1 MRTDR
6 LIAVSAI
13 LLLFAGCAAQGQDT
27 AQSSAAHG
35 AHAQTADDGRPVLYN
50 TLGNYSY
57 RITTNSAEAQRWFDQ
72 GLRLVYAFNHLEA
85 QRAFR
90 EAARLD
96 PACAM
101 CFWGIAI
108 TEGSNYNAPT
118 NADREKKAAIASQEA
133 GRLASAVRPP
143 ERAMI
148 QALAKRHST
157 DPAAK
162 RQVLDRAYADA
173 MREVARQF
181 PDDLEAATFF
191 ADSMMNLRPW
201 NLWTADGTPQPDTNE
216 ILATLERVIAKNP
229 NHPGALH
236 LYIHAV
242 EASQEPGRAEAAADR
257 LRLLMPGAGH
267 LVHMPAHIYWRVGRY
282 GDAVTVNAVAVEADR
297 AYFKTATPSP
307 IYRGLYYPHN
317 IDFIWQSA
325 AMQGRSA
332 ETIRAAREFA
342 SNAPAEMIKQ
352 MPDMETAPV
361 APIVALVRF
370 GRWDE
375 VLAYPA
381 PPPDWPYTLGVWH
394 YARGVAFNAKG
405 QADDATRE
413 LRALEAILE
422 SVPPDRTVAF
432 FFRSKNLLQLAANL
446 LAGEVAAKAG
456 DFPTAERL
464 LRAAVAEQ
472 DSHWFTEP
480 PPWYFPVRQSL
491 GAVLLQAGRASDAEQ
506 VYREDLRRNPGNGWS
521 LFGLAQSLRAQGK
534 AAEAAQVDGSF
545 RKAWAQA
552 DVKLTASRF

>member
-1 MRTDR
+1 MPIDR
-6 LIAVSAI
+6 LIAALAVVV
-13 LLLFAGCAAQGQDT
+13 LLAGCAAQTPET
-27 AQSSAAHG
+27 AQSSAHAGHG
-35 AHAQTADDGRPVLYN
+35 QSADGARPVLYD
-50 TLGNYSY
+50 TLGTYSHK
-57 RITTNSAEAQRWFDQ
+57 ITTNSPEAQRWFDQ
-72 GLRLVYAFNHLEA
+72 GLRLVYGFNHHEG

-90 EAARLD
+90 EGARLD
-96 PACAM
+96 PSCAM
-101 CFWGIAI
+101 CYWGIAI
-108 TEGSNYNAPT
+108 TEGSNYNDPT
-118 NADREKKAAIASQEA
+118 NAEREKKAMTAAQEA
-133 GRLASAVRPP
+133 VRLSSGASPA

-148 QALAKRHST
+148 QALSKRHSS
-157 DPAAK
+157 DPGAK
-162 RQVLDRAYADA
+162 RPELDRAYADA
-173 MREVARQF
+173 MREVSRQF

-201 NLWTADGTPQPDTNE
+201 NLWTADGAPQPGTEE

-242 EASQEPGRAEAAADR
+242 EASREPGRAEAAADR
-257 LRLLMPGAGH
+257 LRPLMPGAGH

-282 GDAVTVNAVAVEADR
+282 SDAVTVNIAAADADR

-325 AMQGRSA
+325 AMQGRSD

-370 GRWDE
+370 GRWDD

-381 PPPDWPYTLGVWH
+381 PPSEWSYTTGVWH
-394 YARGVAFNAKG
+394 YARGIAFNGKG
-405 QADDATRE
+405 QADAAAGE
-413 LRALEAILE
+413 LRALETIIQ
-422 SVPPDRTVAF
+422 SVPPERTVAF
-432 FFRSKNLLQLAANL
+432 FFRSKNVLGLAANL
-446 LAGEVAAKAG
+446 LAGEMAAKAG
-456 DFPTAERL
+456 DFTTAERL

-480 PPWYFPVRQSL
+480 PPWYFPVRQAL
-491 GAVLLQAGRASDAEQ
+491 GAVLLQAGRAGEAEQ

-521 LFGLAQSLRAQGK
+521 LYGLAASLRAQGK
-534 AAEAAQVDGSF
+534 TAQAAEVDASF
-545 RKAWAQA
+545 QKAWARS

>member
-1 MRTDR
+1 MRIDR
-6 LIAVSAI
+6 LISTSVI
-13 LLLFAGCAAQGQDT
+13 IVLLGGCAAPGQDT
-27 AQSSAAHG
+27 TQTSAHG
-35 AHAQTADDGRPVLYN
+35 AHAQGADGGRPVLYD
-50 TLGNYSY
+50 TLGSY
-57 RITTNSAEAQRWFDQ
+57 AHRITTNSAEAQRWFDQ
-72 GLRLVYAFNHLEA
+72 GLRLVYAFNHFEA

-96 PACAM
+96 PSCAM

-108 TEGSNYNAPT
+108 TEGSNYNDPT
-118 NADREKKAAIASQEA
+118 NADREKRAAAAAREAS
-133 GRLASAVRPP
+133 RLAAGANPP

-148 QALAKRHST
+148 QALAKRHSS
-157 DPAAK
+157 DPPAA
-162 RQVLDRAYADA
+162 RETLDRAYADA

-201 NLWTADGTPQPDTNE
+201 NLWTREGAPQPGTEE
-216 ILATLERVIAKNP
+216 IVATLERVIAKNP

-242 EASQEPGRAEAAADR
+242 EASRQPGRAEAAADR
-257 LRLLMPGAGH
+257 LLPLMPGAGH
-267 LVHMPAHIYWRVGRY
+267 LVHMPAHIYWRIGRY
-282 GDAVTVNAVAVEADR
+282 GDAVKVNVAAANADQ

-381 PPPDWPYTLGVWH
+381 PPREWPYTSGVWR
-394 YARGVAFNAKG
+394 YARGTAFNGKG
-405 QADDATRE
+405 QADAARGE
-413 LRALEAILE
+413 LSALEAILQ

-432 FFRSKNLLQLAANL
+432 FFRSKNMLQLAVNL
-446 LAGEVAAKAG
+446 LAGEIAAKAG
-456 DFPTAERL
+456 DFAAAERL

-491 GAVLLQAGRASDAEQ
+491 GAVLLQAGRAADAEQ
-506 VYREDLRRNPGNGWS
+506 VYREDLRGNPGNGWS
-521 LFGLAQSLRAQGK
+521 LFGLAQSLRAQGQTG
-534 AAEAAQVDGSF
+534 EAAQVDESF
-545 RKAWAQA
+545 KKAWAQA

>member
-1 MRTDR
+1 
-6 LIAVSAI
+6 
-13 LLLFAGCAAQGQDT
+13 
-27 AQSSAAHG
+27 
-35 AHAQTADDGRPVLYN
+35 
-50 TLGNYSY
+50 
-57 RITTNSAEAQRWFDQ
+57 
-72 GLRLVYAFNHLEA
+72 
-85 QRAFR
+85 
-90 EAARLD
+90 
-96 PACAM
+96 
-101 CFWGIAI
+101 
-108 TEGSNYNAPT
+108 
-118 NADREKKAAIASQEA
+118 
-133 GRLASAVRPP
+133 
-143 ERAMI
+143 
-148 QALAKRHST
+148 
-157 DPAAK
+157 
-162 RQVLDRAYADA
+162 
-173 MREVARQF
+173 MREVARQY
-181 PDDLEAATFF
+181 PDDLEASTFF

-201 NLWTADGTPQPDTNE
+201 NLWTADGAPQPGTEE
-216 ILATLERVIAKNP
+216 IVVTLERVIARNP

-242 EASQEPGRAEAAADR
+242 EASREPGRAEAAADR
-257 LRLLMPGAGH
+257 LRPLMPGAGH

-282 GDAVTVNAVAVEADR
+282 GDAVTVNVAAADADR

-332 ETIRAAREFA
+332 ETVRAAREFA

-381 PPPDWPYTLGVWH
+381 PPSEWTYTSGVWR
-394 YARGVAFNAKG
+394 YARGVAFNGKG
-405 QADDATRE
+405 QADLAAGE
-413 LRALEAILE
+413 LRALEAILQ
-422 SVPPDRTVAF
+422 SVPPERTIAF
-432 FFRSKNLLQLAANL
+432 FFRAKNVLQLAANL
-446 LAGEVAAKAG
+446 LAGEIAAKAG
-456 DFPTAERL
+456 DFTTAERL

-491 GAVLLQAGRASDAEQ
+491 GAVLLQAGRPGEAEQ

-521 LFGLAQSLRAQGK
+521 LYGLAASLSAQGK
-534 AAEAAQVDGSF
+534 TAEAAQVDESF

-552 DVKLTASRF
+552 DVTLTASRF

>member
-1 MRTDR
+1 MRTTQ
-6 LIAVSAI
+6 LMAGAM
-13 LLLFAGCAAQGQDT
+13 LFVAAGCAGQGQEGSK
-27 AQSSAAHG
+27 SSAHG
-35 AHAQTADDGRPVLYN
+35 AHAQSADSSRPVLYS
-50 TLGNYSY
+50 TLGSYSY
-57 RITTNSAEAQRWFDQ
+57 RITTNSAETQRWFDQ
-72 GLRLVYAFNHLEA
+72 GLRLVYGFNHLEA
-85 QRAFR
+85 QRAFN

-101 CFWGIAI
+101 CYWGIAI
-108 TEGSNYNAPT
+108 TEGSNYNDPT
-118 NADREKKAAIASQEA
+118 NGDREKKAAGAVQEA
-133 GRLASAVRPP
+133 MRRSAGARPA

-162 RQVLDRAYADA
+162 RETLDRAYADA

-181 PDDLEAATFF
+181 PDDLEAGTFF

-201 NLWTADGTPQPDTNE
+201 NLWTADGAPQPGTE
-216 ILATLERVIAKNP
+216 ELVATLERVIAKNP
-229 NHPGALH
+229 THPGALH

-242 EASQEPGRAEAAADR
+242 EASREPGRAEAAADR
-257 LRLLMPGAGH
+257 LRPLMPGAGH
-267 LVHMPAHIYWRVGRY
+267 MVHMPSHIYWRIGRY
-282 GDAVTVNAVAVEADR
+282 ADAVSVNAVAADADR

-325 AMQGRSA
+325 SMQGRSA

-342 SNAPAEMIKQ
+342 SNAPPEMIKQ

-375 VLAYPA
+375 VLAEKA
-381 PPPDWPYTLGVWH
+381 PPREWLYTSGVWR

-405 QADDATRE
+405 QTADAAGE
-413 LRALEAILE
+413 LRALEAILQ
-422 SVPPDRTVAF
+422 SVPPERTTAF
-432 FFRSKNLLQLAANL
+432 FFRTKNVLQLAANL
-446 LAGEVAAKAG
+446 LAGEIAAKAG
-456 DFPTAERL
+456 DFTAAERL

-480 PPWYFPVRQSL
+480 PPWYFPVRQAL
-491 GAVLLQAGRASDAEQ
+491 GAVLLQANKPADAEQ

-534 AAEAAQVDGSF
+534 TAEAAQADESF

>member
-1 MRTDR
+1 MRTKR
-6 LIAVSAI
+6 LITASAA
-13 LLLFAGCAAQGQDT
+13 LLVVAGCAAPGQDT
-27 AQSSAAHG
+27 GQSSAHG
-35 AHAQTADDGRPVLYN
+35 VHAQSADGARPVLY
-50 TLGNYSY
+50 TSLGSYSY
-57 RITTNSAEAQRWFDQ
+57 RVTTNSAEAQRWFDQ

-101 CFWGIAI
+101 CFWGIAL
-108 TEGSNYNAPT
+108 TEGSNYNDPT
-118 NADREKKAAIASQEA
+118 NADREKKAATAAQEA
-133 GRLASAVRPP
+133 LRLAAGARPP

-148 QALAKRHST
+148 QALAKRHSA
-157 DPAAK
+157 DPTAK
-162 RQVLDRAYADA
+162 RETLDRAYADA

-181 PDDLEAATFF
+181 PDDLEAGTFF

-201 NLWTADGTPQPDTNE
+201 SLWTADGAPQPGTEE
-216 ILATLERVIAKNP
+216 IVATLERVIAKNP

-242 EASQEPGRAEAAADR
+242 EASREPGRAEAAADR
-257 LRLLMPGAGH
+257 LRPLMPGAGH
-267 LVHMPAHIYWRVGRY
+267 LVHMPSHIYWRIGRY
-282 GDAVTVNAVAVEADR
+282 ADAVTVNTVAADADR

-342 SNAPAEMIKQ
+342 SNAPAERIKQ

-375 VLAYPA
+375 VLANPA
-381 PPPDWPYTLGVWH
+381 PPREWPYTSGVWH

-405 QADDATRE
+405 AADEATRE
-413 LRALEAILE
+413 LRALEAILQAV
-422 SVPPDRTVAF
+422 SPDRTVAF
-432 FFRSKNLLQLAANL
+432 FFRAKNMLQLAANL
-446 LAGEVAAKAG
+446 LGGEIAAKAG
-456 DFPTAERL
+456 DFTTAERL
-464 LRAAVAEQ
+464 LRTAVAEQ

-491 GAVLLQAGRASDAEQ
+491 GAVLLQAGRAGDAEP
-506 VYREDLRRNPGNGWS
+506 VYREDLRRNPNNGWS

-534 AAEAAQVDGSF
+534 SAEAAQVDESF

>member
-1 MRTDR
+1 MRTNR
-6 LIAVSAI
+6 WIATSAVV
-13 LLLFAGCAAQGQDT
+13 LLFTGCAAQAPDT
-27 AQSSAAHG
+27 AQSAAHG
-35 AHAQTADDGRPVLYN
+35 AHAQSVDGARPVLYN
-50 TLGNYSY
+50 TLGSYSCK
-57 RITTNSAEAQRWFDQ
+57 ITTNSAEAQRWFDQ
-72 GLRLVYAFNHLEA
+72 GLRLVYGFNHHEA

-96 PACAM
+96 PSCAM

-108 TEGSNYNAPT
+108 TEGSNYNDPT
-118 NADREKKAAIASQEA
+118 NAEREKKAATAAQEA
-133 GRLASAVRPP
+133 VRLSGGAKPS

-148 QALAKRHST
+148 QALAKRHSS

-162 RQVLDRAYADA
+162 RETLDRAYADA

-181 PDDLEAATFF
+181 PDDLEATTFF

-201 NLWTADGTPQPDTNE
+201 NLWTADGAPQPGTEE
-216 ILATLERVIAKNP
+216 IVATLERVIAKNP
-229 NHPGALH
+229 THPGALH

-242 EASQEPGRAEAAADR
+242 EASREPGRAEAAADR
-257 LRLLMPGAGH
+257 LRPLMPGAGH

-282 GDAVTVNAVAVEADR
+282 GDAVTVNVAAAAADR

-325 AMQGRSA
+325 SMQGRSA
-332 ETIRAAREFA
+332 ETVRAAREFA

-370 GRWDE
+370 GRWDD

-381 PPPDWPYTLGVWH
+381 PPSEWAYTSGVWR
-394 YARGVAFNAKG
+394 YARGMAFNGKG
-405 QADDATRE
+405 QADLAAGE
-413 LRALEAILE
+413 LRALEAILQ
-422 SVPPDRTVAF
+422 SVPPERTVAF
-432 FFRSKNLLQLAANL
+432 FFRAKNVLQLAANL
-446 LAGEVAAKAG
+446 LAGEIAAKAG
-456 DFPTAERL
+456 DFTTAERL

-491 GAVLLQAGRASDAEQ
+491 GAVLLQAGRAGDAEQ

-521 LFGLAQSLRAQGK
+521 LFGLAASLRAQGK
-534 AAEAAQVDGSF
+534 TAEAAQVEESF

-552 DVKLTASRF
+552 DVQLTSSRF

>member
-1 MRTDR
+1 MRIDG
-6 LIAVSAI
+6 LVAMSAAVI
-13 LLLFAGCAAQGQDT
+13 LFTGCAAQGPDT
-27 AQSSAAHG
+27 AQSAAHA
-35 AHAQTADDGRPVLYN
+35 AHAQSGDGARPVLYD
-50 TLGNYSY
+50 TLGTYSY
-57 RITTNSAEAQRWFDQ
+57 KITTNSAEAQRWFDQ
-72 GLRLVYAFNHLEA
+72 GLRLVYGFNHHEA

-96 PACAM
+96 PSCAM

-108 TEGSNYNAPT
+108 TEGSNYNDPT
-118 NADREKKAAIASQEA
+118 NLEREKKAATAAQEA
-133 GRLASAVRPP
+133 VRLSGGARPP

-148 QALAKRHST
+148 QALAKRHSS

-162 RQVLDRAYADA
+162 RETLDRAYADA
-173 MREVARQF
+173 MREVARQY
-181 PDDLEAATFF
+181 PDDLEASTFF

-201 NLWTADGTPQPDTNE
+201 NLWTADGAPQPGTEE
-216 ILATLERVIAKNP
+216 IVVTLERVIARNP

-242 EASQEPGRAEAAADR
+242 EASREPGRAEAAADR
-257 LRLLMPGAGH
+257 LRPLMPGAGH

-282 GDAVTVNAVAVEADR
+282 GDAVTVNVAAADADR

-332 ETIRAAREFA
+332 ETVRAAREFA

-381 PPPDWPYTLGVWH
+381 PPSEWTYTSGVWR
-394 YARGVAFNAKG
+394 YARGVAFNGKG
-405 QADDATRE
+405 QADLAAGE
-413 LRALEAILE
+413 LRALEAILQT
-422 SVPPDRTVAF
+422 VPPERTVAF
-432 FFRSKNLLQLAANL
+432 FFRAKNVLQLAANL
-446 LAGEVAAKAG
+446 LAGEIAAKAG
-456 DFPTAERL
+456 DFTTAERL

-491 GAVLLQAGRASDAEQ
+491 GAVLLQAGRPGEAEQ

-521 LFGLAQSLRAQGK
+521 LYGLAVSLRAQGK
-534 AAEAAQVDGSF
+534 TAEAAQVDESF

-552 DVKLTASRF
+552 DVTLTASRF

>member
-1 MRTDR
+1 MRIDR
-6 LIAVSAI
+6 LIATFAVV
-13 LLLFAGCAAQGQDT
+13 LLVTGCAAQGPDS
-27 AQSSAAHG
+27 AQSAAHT
-35 AHAQTADDGRPVLYN
+35 AHASSTDGARPVLYDS
-50 TLGNYSY
+50 LGSYSY
-57 RITTNSAEAQRWFDQ
+57 KVTTNSAEAQRWFDQ
-72 GLRLVYAFNHLEA
+72 GLRLVYAFNHHEA

-90 EAARLD
+90 EAARHD
-96 PACAM
+96 PSCAM

-108 TEGSNYNAPT
+108 TEGSNYNSPT
-118 NADREKKAAIASQEA
+118 DAEREKKASAAAQEA
-133 GRLASAVRPP
+133 VRLSGGAKPA

-148 QALAKRHST
+148 QALAKRHSS

-162 RQVLDRAYADA
+162 RETLDRAYADA

-181 PDDLEAATFF
+181 PEDPEAATFF

-201 NLWTADGTPQPDTNE
+201 NLWTADGAPQPGTEE
-216 ILATLERVIAKNP
+216 IVATLERVIARNP
-229 NHPGALH
+229 THPGALH

-242 EASQEPGRAEAAADR
+242 EASREPGRAEAAADR
-257 LRLLMPGAGH
+257 LRPLMPGAGH

-282 GDAVTVNAVAVEADR
+282 GDAVTVNVAAADADR

-370 GRWDE
+370 GRWDD

-381 PPPDWPYTLGVWH
+381 PPAEWSYTSGVWR
-394 YARGVAFNAKG
+394 YARGMAFNARG
-405 QADDATRE
+405 QADLAAGE
-413 LRALEAILE
+413 LRALEVILQ
-422 SVPPDRTVAF
+422 SVPPERTVAF
-432 FFRSKNLLQLAANL
+432 FFRAKNVLQLAANL
-446 LAGEVAAKAG
+446 LAGEIAAKAG
-456 DFPTAERL
+456 DFATAERL

-491 GAVLLQAGRASDAEQ
+491 GAVLLQAGRAGDAEQ
-506 VYREDLRRNPGNGWS
+506 VYREDLRRNPSNGWS
-521 LFGLAQSLRAQGK
+521 LFGLASSLRAQSK
-534 AAEAAQVDGSF
+534 TTEAAQVEESF
-545 RKAWAQA
+545 RTAWAQA
-552 DVKLTASRF
+552 DVTLTASRF